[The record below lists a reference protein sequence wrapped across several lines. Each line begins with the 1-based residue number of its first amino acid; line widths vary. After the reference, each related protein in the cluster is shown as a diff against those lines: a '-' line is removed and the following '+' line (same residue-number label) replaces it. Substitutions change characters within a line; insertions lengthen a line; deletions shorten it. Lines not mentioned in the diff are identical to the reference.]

1 MPEGVEPYKSNPLW
15 QVLAEGMTFKPL
27 FVQKKGGQRHIN
39 IGELRAALKVESK
52 LGQSE
57 RNTRILLGCHSQV
70 ALGAPIK
77 GRSSSPFLNRELCQ
91 SVPLML
97 AFDSYLE
104 CMYFETSVN
113 RADDPTR
120 GREVRGPSVPLPE
133 WWTTLARGD
142 TEEFDKWRDK
152 VGLDD
157 VSVSGLPGFSE
168 LGYKEFSE
176 EGREE
181 NVSPF
186 SLGHFGLNAERLEE
200 EETTGTTTAG
210 KSEGEGRKAMSSKVQ
225 TLLRQ
230 FSEDQFVLPA
240 GTRWPPSC
248 PGFLD
253 LVSGEREE

>member
-1 MPEGVEPYKSNPLW
+1 
-15 QVLAEGMTFKPL
+15 MTFKQL
-27 FVQKKGGQRHIN
+27 FAQKKGGQRH

-57 RNTRILLGCHSQV
+57 RSTRILLGCDSQV
-70 ALGAPIK
+70 ALGALIK
-77 GRSSSPFLNRELCQ
+77 GRSSSPSLNRELCQ

-97 AFDSYLE
+97 ASDSYLE

-120 GREVRGPSVPLPE
+120 DREVRGPSVPLPE

-157 VSVSGLPGFSE
+157 VSVSGLPDFSE

-176 EGREE
+176 ERREE
-181 NVSPF
+181 NVSPL

-210 KSEGEGRKAMSSKVQ
+210 KAKEK
-225 TLLRQ
+225 
-230 FSEDQFVLPA
+230 
-240 GTRWPPSC
+240 
-248 PGFLD
+248 
-253 LVSGEREE
+253 GERQ